1 MVAED
6 FLRDP
11 LVRQWL
17 GGIEP
22 AWALLTLES
31 LRALRQEPSA
41 VQRAIRM
48 ANDLD
53 SDEVAASPM
62 ARNTL
67 ILLRH
72 AIEREGL
79 ALTATGNLTRAVV
92 AEMRELIEWPDYDQA
107 EAFQFNKVINEADF
121 LPLHVVR
128 QLAQAAALVRAR
140 RGKLVTT
147 RLGRSMLSGAPQ
159 RSLLAILF
167 HLAFWR
173 MDLGYFG
180 LQLLGSWPQAEAG
193 IVLWSL
199 SVCANGWQTS
209 EQLTRLATIPEP
221 AMFSGMWDRTR
232 YAMEARIL
240 EPLLWFGLLEHRD
253 EEIPGKLI
261 VRRDYYRKAALFDRL
276 LTFDVTTDTPVAVRH

>member
-1 MVAED
+1 MPSADLTHPTQRRESQDASAAGHRVPGFRVSLNPGYTSLNPSCPRKRASGKPQYGIVRSPPSGTSFADDDKHGASRAMVAED

-41 VQRAIRM
+41 VQRAIRI
-48 ANDLD
+48 ANDID

-79 ALTATGNLTRAVV
+79 ALTATGNLTRAAV
-92 AEMRELIEWPDYDQA
+92 AEMRGLIEWPDYDQA

-147 RLGRSMLSGAPQ
+147 RLGRSMISGAPQ

-173 MDLGYFG
+173 MDLGYF
-180 LQLLGSWPQAEAG
+180 
-193 IVLWSL
+193 
-199 SVCANGWQTS
+199 
-209 EQLTRLATIPEP
+209 
-221 AMFSGMWDRTR
+221 
-232 YAMEARIL
+232 
-240 EPLLWFGLLEHRD
+240 
-253 EEIPGKLI
+253 
-261 VRRDYYRKAALFDRL
+261 
-276 LTFDVTTDTPVAVRH
+276 